1 MDSDADSTKLS
12 LDGKAEAVHQE
23 HLGDENPDDSIELTD
38 PGKTVWLIACT
49 VSMGGFL
56 FGYDTGVISAVLV
69 SLGTDLGK
77 KLSSS
82 EQELI
87 TSITSGG
94 ALIGAVLAGLTSDKY
109 GRKLGI
115 YVGCVLFVVG
125 TVLQTAAYS
134 IAQMTVGRLV
144 VGFGVGNAAMI
155 IPLYIGEMAPAR
167 FRGRLIVFD
176 NLCVAFGQ
184 FVSYAL
190 GAAFANVA
198 HGWRYMVG
206 IGAIPALMLG
216 AAMRWCPETPR
227 QLISHRRGEEARQ
240 VLKRIF
246 PQATDQQI
254 DAKARLIQHSIEE
267 AAVSVSERSLWWQMK
282 QLFTVRENV
291 RALVTACMV
300 MAISQLGGF
309 NTLMYYSAT
318 LFSMVGFNKPTAV
331 SMVVGATNFVF
342 GFANFASI
350 DRFGRRV
357 VLLITVLGMS
367 LSLVVAA
374 IAFHWIPVN
383 HDLTVIHTQQMN
395 WASILLLVTIIVY
408 VAFFAAGVAPIA
420 WVGTEFLPLEVR
432 ALGTMMNTVTCWG
445 CNIIISSTFLSMMK
459 AMTPSGAFGF
469 YAGICFVG
477 WVFIIFCY
485 AEVHN
490 MPLESVRERQR
501 ILQERQKP
509 VDA

>member
-1 MDSDADSTKLS
+1 MN
-12 LDGKAEAVHQE
+12 V
-23 HLGDENPDDSIELTD
+23 
-38 PGKTVWLIACT
+38 
-49 VSMGGFL
+49 
-56 FGYDTGVISAVLV
+56 GYDTGVISAVLV
-69 SLGTDLGK
+69 SLGTELGK
-77 KLSSS
+77 ALSSS

-115 YVGCVLFVVG
+115 YVGCALFVVG
-125 TVLQTAAYS
+125 TVIQAAAYS
-134 IAQMTVGRLV
+134 IAQMTVGRLI

-190 GAAFANVA
+190 GAAFTDVT

-216 AAMRWCPETPR
+216 AAMPWCPETPR
-227 QLISHRRGEEARQ
+227 QLISHSRGEEARQ

-246 PQATDQQI
+246 PQATDQQV

-331 SMVVGATNFVF
+331 SMVVGATNFLF
-342 GFANFASI
+342 GFANFFSI

-357 VLLITVLGMS
+357 VLLITVLGMAS
-367 LSLVVAA
+367 L
-374 IAFHWIPVN
+374 IP
-383 HDLTVIHTQQMN
+383 LT
-395 WASILLLVTIIVY
+395 
-408 VAFFAAGVAPIA
+408 
-420 WVGTEFLPLEVR
+420 R
-432 ALGTMMNTVTCWG
+432 
-445 CNIIISSTFLSMMK
+445 
-459 AMTPSGAFGF
+459 
-469 YAGICFVG
+469 
-477 WVFIIFCY
+477 
-485 AEVHN
+485 
-490 MPLESVRERQR
+490 R
-501 ILQERQKP
+501 
-509 VDA
+509 